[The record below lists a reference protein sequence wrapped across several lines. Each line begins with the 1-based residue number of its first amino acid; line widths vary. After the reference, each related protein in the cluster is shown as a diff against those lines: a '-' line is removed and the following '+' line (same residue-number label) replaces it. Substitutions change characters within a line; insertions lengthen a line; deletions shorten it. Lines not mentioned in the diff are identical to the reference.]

1 MKMIRFLKISDLLIQ
16 TLLLLNVLVPAGL
29 ILLDR
34 SFLAWSLL
42 GLIPLGAWQLFSA
55 LVLGCYLKDN
65 IRCLYMITA
74 MAFCGLPIGMSFLY
88 DWLPERIFFF
98 QLYELETPLFVIMLS
113 ISFVAAL
120 LYFYYSLTHYA
131 TDKRHTSL

>member
-29 ILLDR
+29 ILFDR
-34 SFLAWSLL
+34 SFFAWSLL

-55 LVLGCYLKDN
+55 LVLGCCLKDN

-74 MAFCGLPIGMSFLY
+74 MAFCGLPIGVSFLY
-88 DWLPERIFFF
+88 DWLPARIFSFH
-98 QLYELETPLFVIMLS
+98 LHELEAPLFIIMLT
-113 ISFVAAL
+113 ISCAAAL
-120 LYFYYSLTHYA
+120 LYFYYSLTNYA
-131 TDKRHTSL
+131 TEKRHTSL